1 MLEEILSSQCVKGNE
16 EVCVLKCAPLV
27 EGVKECS
34 QAKCCCEMPRGDGN
48 ISRVLD
54 GSEKMSDL
62 FPAKCMNFY

>member
-1 MLEEILSSQCVKGNE
+1 M
-16 EVCVLKCAPLV
+16 LKCAPLV